1 MRHPFAASLVALL
14 ALSATVAL
22 TSCNE
27 KSEQASLAGRGK
39 VESFP
44 VTTMTMPSG
53 TVLEITLDT
62 ALSSESAS
70 VGDQWSGTITSGHE
84 GIPVGS
90 TVLGTV
96 TSVKA
101 AKKGDRAVLGLGMT
115 AIRVDGRKTAVH
127 GTTEAIEA
135 GSTRARN
142 LGAIAGS
149 AAAGALVGNAVS
161 GTKTGTVVGAVAGAG
176 VATGVVAGSQG
187 YQVVLKSGTPL
198 TFTTTEAMAVRL

>member
-1 MRHPFAASLVALL
+1 MRHTLWVPVVALAAIASVSSCRSGEKT
-14 ALSATVAL
+14 ALYEGSTSTAPSLQTV
-22 TSCNE
+22 
-27 KSEQASLAGRGK
+27 
-39 VESFP
+39 
-44 VTTMTMPSG
+44 PSG
-53 TVLEITLDT
+53 TMIELTLDT
-62 ALSSESAS
+62 ALSSESAAA
-70 VGDQWSGTITSGHE
+70 GDGWSGTVTVGHQ

-90 TVLGTV
+90 TILGTV

-101 AKKGDRAVLGLGMT
+101 ATKGDRAMLDLGMT

-127 GTTEAIEA
+127 GSSEAIVA

-149 AAAGALVGNAVS
+149 AAAGALVGDAVS

-176 VATGVVAGSQG
+176 VATAVVAGSQG

-198 TFTTTEAMAVRL
+198 TFMTTEAMAIRR

>member
-1 MRHPFAASLVALL
+1 MRHPFVASLL
-14 ALSATVAL
+14 ALAAILAL
-22 TSCNE
+22 TSCHQQT
-27 KSEQASLAGRGK
+27 EQVSLAGRGK

-44 VTTMTMPSG
+44 ATTMTMPSG
-53 TVLEITLDT
+53 TVIEMTLDT
-62 ALSSESAS
+62 ALSTESAA

-101 AKKGDRAVLGLGMT
+101 ARKGDRAMISLGMT

-127 GTTEAIEA
+127 GTTEPIEA